1 MHIRVKEKEEVLNI
15 VTVYNVEGKKDIED
29 VTAKEIEVYENKE
42 IIIGDFNIR
51 IGELG
56 GEEWGMILG
65 EKIRINR

>member
-56 GEEWGMILG
+56 GEE
-65 EKIRINR
+65 

>member
-15 VTVYNVEGKKDIED
+15 VTVYNVEGKKDIGD
-29 VTAKEIEVYENKE
+29 VTAKEMEVYENKE

-56 GEEWGMILG
+56 GEE
-65 EKIRINR
+65 